1 MQLAPHSSAR
11 RSAAGRAIAAG
22 AACAVLLL
30 TGCQGSRW
38 ETRTGEP
45 DVPQRVLNLDLG
57 LRNLEED
64 WAPADSQFTYGLHY
78 AQTLTEGGHGFEVG
92 FLLGSDSGTRS
103 GFDIDS
109 DLIEVYGGY
118 HRAFHPISGGLLPY
132 IGAGVGW
139 FDGQI
144 TVGSVRDESKSA
156 FGLYLQGG
164 LGTWLN
170 DRVLLSFGGR
180 FVTGATLDFE
190 RGSDL
195 DVTGIMP
202 YVQLGV
208 GF

>member
-78 AQTLTEGGHGFEVG
+78 AQTLTEGGP
-92 FLLGSDSGTRS
+92 LKATQTLSIMTYD
-103 GFDIDS
+103 
-109 DLIEVYGGY
+109 
-118 HRAFHPISGGLLPY
+118 
-132 IGAGVGW
+132 
-139 FDGQI
+139 Q
-144 TVGSVRDESKSA
+144 A
-156 FGLYLQGG
+156 FGFFNFGYASAVGVVTLVICVVASLLM
-164 LGTWLN
+164 LG
-170 DRVLLSFGGR
+170 
-180 FVTGATLDFE
+180 
-190 RGSDL
+190 RGSKA
-195 DVTGIMP
+195 M
-202 YVQLGV
+202 Y
-208 GF
+208 